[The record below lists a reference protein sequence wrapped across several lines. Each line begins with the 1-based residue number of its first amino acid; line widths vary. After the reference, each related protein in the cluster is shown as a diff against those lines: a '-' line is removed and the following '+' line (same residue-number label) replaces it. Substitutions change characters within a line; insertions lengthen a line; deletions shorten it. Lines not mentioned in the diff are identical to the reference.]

1 MNNYILEYYQG
12 IEDGTICV
20 GRWVRLWYQIIIK
33 GLEDGSF
40 LYSPKKAKA
49 VVVFAENFCRH
60 HEGPLAPQK
69 IKLELWE
76 KAFLS
81 VIFGIV
87 DKDGNR
93 VFREAVLI
101 VGRKN
106 GKTLLAAIIA
116 AYMAFMDGE
125 YGGRV
130 YMAAT
135 KLEQANLCFSAFHQ
149 MIIKEPRLAELASKR
164 RSDIVIDQTN
174 TTIKPLAF
182 SAKKSEGLN
191 ISCGICDEVAS
202 WQGDQGI
209 RFYEALKSSQGAR
222 KQPLLLSITT
232 AGYVNGGI
240 YDELIK
246 RCTRLLMGDSRERR
260 LAPFLYTIDEP
271 EKWNDIN
278 ELRKSMPNLGVSVS
292 VDYMLEEIAVA
303 EGSLT
308 KKAEFLVKYCNIKQN
323 SSIAWLSAVDIDR
336 ASGESIEASD
346 HTDCYCVGGIDLSRT
361 TDLTAC
367 CVVIEKNGELYV
379 RAKFYLP
386 SEKLEEAKAR
396 DGLPYDIYIQRG
408 LLQLSGDTF
417 VDYHDCFEFFKEC
430 VVQYKCYP
438 LVVGYD
444 RYSAQYLVSDMEGF
458 GFKMDDVYQGYNL
471 TPVINEAEGLIRG
484 GHIHIGD
491 NDLLKIHMLNAAL
504 KHDVQTDRKKLV
516 KLSATEHI
524 DGMAALLDAMTVR
537 MKYWSEYGAQL
548 VN

>member
-1 MNNYILEYYQG
+1 MQTINLLFRREYAINDNIRIQIPTVGEVLED
-12 IEDGTICV
+12 EDGYYSLVSILTAMPIDFMV
-20 GRWVRLWYQIIIK
+20 QLDDLGIDFTQINEYE
-33 GLEDGSF
+33 LF
-40 LYSPKKAKA
+40 LLLFPSIQKQDTHL
-49 VVVFAENFCRH
+49 VF
-60 HEGPLAPQK
+60 GDLD
-69 IKLELWE
+69 
-76 KAFLS
+76 LS
-81 VIFGIV
+81 KFKFAQNESTGQT
-87 DKDGNR
+87 
-93 VFREAVLI
+93 VLI
-101 VGRKN
+101 DDEN
-106 GKTLLAAIIA
+106 
-116 AYMAFMDGE
+116 
-125 YGGRV
+125 
-130 YMAAT
+130 
-135 KLEQANLCFSAFHQ
+135 
-149 MIIKEPRLAELASKR
+149 
-164 RSDIVIDQTN
+164 DIVIDQTN

-336 ASGESIEASD
+336 ASGEPIEASD

-504 KHDVQTDRKKLV
+504 KHDVQTDRQKLV

-524 DGMAALLDAMTVR
+524 DGMAALLDALTVR
-537 MKYWSEYGAQL
+537 QKWWNELGAQL